1 MADNDSQ
8 IDLKKRARRRLVGS
22 AALALAA
29 AIVLPMVMDHE
40 PRPPSQD
47 VQIRIP
53 SQEGS
58 NFTSRVIAGKAPAP
72 SQPVAGVIAEEST
85 APVVDEKPQSGR
97 KPDLEQGSPVF
108 KPGEELIPPPRKLDP
123 PKAELV
129 KPEPRKPEPKPEAKP
144 EPKKPEPPKPD
155 PKQKEKEQKERER
168 EKAQAQ
174 AQAEAERAKAL
185 LAGASPKDEVAKPH
199 VLSLGAYREAGNVA
213 ILRAKLKAEGYP
225 SYTETVGDKVR
236 VRAGPFP
243 NKAAA
248 DKAAARIQKI
258 LGVQASVAAK

>member
-58 NFTSRVIAGKAPAP
+58 NFTSRVITGKGPAP
-72 SQPVAGVIAEEST
+72 SQPVAGVMAEESAPPIVDDGARRRPDPDT
-85 APVVDEKPQSGR
+85 A
-97 KPDLEQGSPVF
+97 SPVF
-108 KPGEELIPPPRKLDP
+108 KPGEELIPPPKKTEA
-123 PKAELV
+123 PKSELV
-129 KPEPRKPEPKPEAKP
+129 KPEARKAESKPDA
-144 EPKKPEPPKPD
+144 PKPD
-155 PKQKEKEQKERER
+155 AKQKEREKEKDKAR
-168 EKAQAQ
+168 EKAH
-174 AQAEAERAKAL
+174 AEADRAKAL
-185 LAGASPKDEVAKPH
+185 LAGGSPKDEAPGKVH
-199 VLSLGAYREAGNVA
+199 LVSLGAYREAGNVA
-213 ILRAKLKAEGYP
+213 ILRAKLKAEGYS

-248 DKAAARIQKI
+248 DKAAVRIQKI
-258 LGVQASVAAK
+258 LGVQASVAAKQ